1 MQIDISNLPP
11 EVESLHKLIATLH
24 EKNNDLS
31 EQNSYWASKHR
42 ELLKR
47 NRTLSSENTSLINRY
62 RNLATQNTELSSQK
76 ASLIDECKKLT
87 DDNSELLNRINKLE
101 EQLARLKAKRFGK
114 SSEKLESQIDIVE
127 RLLEEEETLLGFES
141 KSSFALAG
149 EVKSKG
155 QARRKKLPDHLPRED
170 VILQPEEKC
179 DVCGGEKFRTIGN
192 DISEIIERVPESLK
206 VIRFIRPRCTCTS
219 CDNIVQ
225 AYAPSKVIDKGI
237 AGPGLL
243 AEIFVDK
250 FCNHLP
256 AYRQSQIY
264 AREGVEISRSTISS
278 WLGVGAKL
286 LEPIANLI
294 REYVLS
300 AKQIHGDD
308 TPVKVL
314 NPGTGKT
321 KTARMWVYVND
332 DRPRGSSSPVAA
344 GYYYSPDRKGE
355 RPQEHLKNFTGIL
368 HADSYSGYNKLY
380 VSEDNPE
387 ATVEEAAC
395 WAHTRRKFYDIA
407 AYNDKANIAFAVI
420 DKIAEIYQVE
430 GKIRGMPPD
439 VRLRARQKE
448 SVKLVDEL
456 FAGFKKAYKHL
467 PKKSSTAQAIAY
479 ALGNEI
485 ALRRFLDNGS
495 IEIDNNAA
503 ERALRSVAVGR
514 KNWLFAG
521 SNKGGETAAIIYTLI
536 ETAKLN
542 NINPVKYLHK
552 VFDVIQDY
560 KANHLQDLLPWNIK
574 LE

>member
-24 EKNNDLS
+24 EKNNDWAFKYRELS
-31 EQNSYWASKHR
+31 KQNTTLTSQNS
-42 ELLKR
+42 
-47 NRTLSSENTSLINRY
+47 SLINEY
-62 RNLATQNTELSSQK
+62 KNLSTENTDLSRENS
-76 ASLIDECKKLT
+76 SLIDECKKLA
-87 DDNSELLNRINKLE
+87 DDNSELLNRINRLE
-101 EQLARLKAKRFGK
+101 EQLARLKAERFGK
-114 SSEKLESQIDIVE
+114 SSEKLERQIDIVE

-141 KSSFALAG
+141 KSSFTLEG
-149 EVKSKG
+149 EAKSKG

-170 VILQPEEKC
+170 VILQPEKKC
-179 DVCGGEKFRTIGN
+179 DACGGEKFRTIGN
-192 DISEIIERVPESLK
+192 DISEIVERVPESMK
-206 VIRFIRPRCTCTS
+206 VIRFIRPRCACTS

-278 WLGVGAKL
+278 WLGAGAKL

-332 DRPRGSSSPVAA
+332 GRPRGSSSPVAA

-380 VSEDNPE
+380 VSEDNPD
-387 ATVEEAAC
+387 ASIEEAAC

-407 AYNDKANIAFAVI
+407 AYNEKANIAFAVI

-430 GKIRGMPPD
+430 GKIRGMLPD
-439 VRLRARQKE
+439 FRLKARQKE

-456 FAGFKKAYKHL
+456 FAGYEQL
-467 PKKSSTAQAIAY
+467 
-479 ALGNEI
+479 
-485 ALRRFLDNGS
+485 
-495 IEIDNNAA
+495 
-503 ERALRSVAVGR
+503 GR
-514 KNWLFAG
+514 KQPSFR
-521 SNKGGETAAIIYTLI
+521 T
-536 ETAKLN
+536 
-542 NINPVKYLHK
+542 
-552 VFDVIQDY
+552 F
-560 KANHLQDLLPWNIK
+560 
-574 LE
+574 

>member
-24 EKNNDLS
+24 DKNNDLS
-31 EQNSYWASKHR
+31 EQNSYWAFKHR
-42 ELLKR
+42 ELSKR
-47 NRTLSSENTSLINRY
+47 NRTLSSEHTSLINRY
-62 RNLATQNTELSSQK
+62 RNLVTQNTELLSQK
-76 ASLIDECKKLT
+76 TSLIGECKKLA

-101 EQLARLKAKRFGK
+101 EQLARLKARRFCK
-114 SSEKLESQIDIVE
+114 SSEKLERQIDIVE

-141 KSSFALAG
+141 KSSFALEG

-206 VIRFIRPRCTCTS
+206 VIRFIRPRCACTS

-278 WLGVGAKL
+278 WLGAGAKL
-286 LEPIANLI
+286 VEPIANLI

-300 AKQIHGDD
+300 ASQIHGDD

-314 NPGTGKT
+314 NPVTGKT

-332 DRPRGSSSPVAA
+332 GRPRGSSSPVAA

-380 VSEDNPE
+380 VSENNPD

-407 AYNDKANIAFAVI
+407 AYNEKANIAFAVI

-430 GKIRGMPPD
+430 GKIRGMAAD

-456 FAGFKKAYKHL
+456 FAGFKKAYKQL

-479 ALGNEI
+479 ALGNEV

-542 NINPVKYLHK
+542 DINPVKYLHK

>member
-24 EKNNDLS
+24 EKNND
-31 EQNSYWASKHR
+31 WAFKYR
-42 ELLKR
+42 ELSKQ
-47 NRTLSSENTSLINRY
+47 NTTLTSQNTSLINEY
-62 RNLATQNTELSSQK
+62 KNLSTENTDLSNENSSLVNKCTQLADDNSKLSEQ
-76 ASLIDECKKLT
+76 
-87 DDNSELLNRINKLE
+87 NSELLNRINKLE
-101 EQLARLKAKRFGK
+101 EQLARLKAERFGK
-114 SSEKLESQIDIVE
+114 SSEKLERQIDIVE

-141 KSSFALAG
+141 KTSFTLEG
-149 EVKSKG
+149 EAKSKG
-155 QARRKKLPDHLPRED
+155 HARRKKLPEHLPRED
-170 VILQPEEKC
+170 VILQPEKKC
-179 DVCGGEKFRTIGN
+179 DACGGEKFRTIGN
-192 DISEIIERVPESLK
+192 DISEIIERVPESMK
-206 VIRFIRPRCTCTS
+206 VIRFIRPRCACTS

-278 WLGVGAKL
+278 WLGAGAKL

-332 DRPRGSSSPVAA
+332 GRPRGSSSPVAA

-355 RPQEHLKNFTGIL
+355 RPREHLKNFTGIL

-380 VSEDNPE
+380 VSEDNPD
-387 ATVEEAAC
+387 ASIEEAAC

-407 AYNDKANIAFAVI
+407 AYNEKANIAFAVI

-430 GKIRGMPPD
+430 GKIKGMPPD
-439 VRLRARQKE
+439 VRLKARQKE

-479 ALGNEI
+479 ALGNEV

-542 NINPVKYLHK
+542 DINPVKYLHK

>member
-24 EKNNDLS
+24 DKNNDLS
-31 EQNSYWASKHR
+31 EQNSYWAFEHR
-42 ELLKR
+42 ELSKR
-47 NRTLSSENTSLINRY
+47 NRTLSSEHTSLINRY
-62 RNLATQNTELSSQK
+62 RNLVTQNTELLSQK
-76 ASLIDECKKLT
+76 TSLIGECKKLA

-101 EQLARLKAKRFGK
+101 EQLARLKARRFGK
-114 SSEKLESQIDIVE
+114 SSEKLERQIDIVE

-141 KSSFALAG
+141 KSSFTFEG
-149 EVKSKG
+149 EAKSKG

-170 VILQPEEKC
+170 VILQPEKKC
-179 DVCGGEKFRTIGN
+179 DACGGEKFRTIGN

-206 VIRFIRPRCTCTS
+206 VIRFIRPRCACTS

-278 WLGVGAKL
+278 WLGAGAKL
-286 LEPIANLI
+286 LEPIADLI

-332 DRPRGSSSPVAA
+332 GRPRGSSSPVAA

-380 VSEDNPE
+380 VSENNPD

-430 GKIRGMPPD
+430 AKIRGMPAD
-439 VRLRARQKE
+439 VRLRTRQKE
-448 SVKLVDEL
+448 SLKLVDEL
-456 FAGFKKAYKHL
+456 FAGFKKAYKQL

-479 ALGNEI
+479 ALGNEV

-542 NINPVKYLHK
+542 DINPVKYLHK

>member
-1 MQIDISNLPP
+1 MRIDISNLPP
-11 EVESLHKLIATLH
+11 EVESLHRLIATLH
-24 EKNNDLS
+24 DKNKDLS
-31 EQNSYWASKHR
+31 EQNNDWEAKYTK
-42 ELLKR
+42 
-47 NRTLSSENTSLINRY
+47 LSDENVSLISKCT
-62 RNLATQNTELSSQK
+62 NLSNHNSSLVNKCTQLVS
-76 ASLIDECKKLT
+76 
-87 DDNSELLNRINKLE
+87 DNSKLSEQNGELLNRIIKLE
-101 EQLARLKAKRFGK
+101 EKLARLKARRFGK
-114 SSEKLESQIDIVE
+114 SSEKLERQIDIVE

-141 KSSFALAG
+141 KSSFTLEG
-149 EVKSKG
+149 EIKSKG

-170 VILQPEEKC
+170 VILEPEVKC
-179 DVCGGEKFRTIGN
+179 DACGGEKFRTIGN
-192 DISEIIERVPESLK
+192 DVSEVLERIPESLK
-206 VIRFIRPRCTCTS
+206 VIRYIRPRCACTS

-278 WLGVGAKL
+278 WLGAGAKL

-294 REYVLS
+294 REYVIL
-300 AKQIHGDD
+300 ANQIHGDD

-332 DRPRGSSSPVAA
+332 GRPRGSSSPVAA

-387 ATVEEAAC
+387 ATIEEAAC

-420 DKIAEIYQVE
+420 DKIAEIYGVE
-430 GKIRGMPPD
+430 AKIRGMPPD
-439 VRLRARQKE
+439 VRLRTRKKE
-448 SVKLVDEL
+448 SVELVNEL
-456 FAGFKKAYKHL
+456 FAGFKKAYKQL

-479 ALGNEI
+479 ALGNEV
-485 ALRRFLDNGS
+485 ALRRFLDNGN

>member
-1 MQIDISNLPP
+1 MQINISNLPP
-11 EVESLHKLIATLH
+11 EVESLHRLIATLH
-24 EKNNDLS
+24 EKNNDWEAKYIKLS
-31 EQNSYWASKHR
+31 DENISLVSKCT
-42 ELLKR
+42 
-47 NRTLSSENTSLINRY
+47 N
-62 RNLATQNTELSSQK
+62 LSSQK
-76 ASLIDECKKLT
+76 TSLIDECKKLA

-101 EQLARLKAKRFGK
+101 EQLAGLKARRFGK
-114 SSEKLESQIDIVE
+114 SSEKLERQIDIVE

-141 KSSFALAG
+141 KSSFTLEG
-149 EVKSKG
+149 EIKSKG
-155 QARRKKLPDHLPRED
+155 QARRRKLPSHLPRED

-179 DVCGGEKFRTIGN
+179 DACGGEKFRTIGN
-192 DISEIIERVPESLK
+192 DVSEVLERIPESLK
-206 VIRFIRPRCTCTS
+206 VIRYIRPRCACTN

-278 WLGVGAKL
+278 WLGAGAKL

-294 REYVLS
+294 REYVIS

-332 DRPRGSSSPVAA
+332 GRPRGSSSPVAA
-344 GYYYSPDRKGE
+344 GYYYSPDRKGG

-380 VSEDNPE
+380 ISEDNPG

-407 AYNDKANIAFAVI
+407 AYNDKAKIAFAVI
-420 DKIAEIYQVE
+420 DKIAEIYQIE

-439 VRLRARQKE
+439 VRLRTRKKE
-448 SVKLVDEL
+448 SVELVNEL
-456 FAGFKKAYKHL
+456 FAGFKKAYKQL

-479 ALGNEI
+479 ALGNEV
-485 ALRRFLDNGS
+485 ALRRFLGNGS